1 MPARAEIITVGTE
14 LLLGEIVDTNAAHL
28 SRRLADIG
36 IDVYHRSTVGDNWTR
51 FATALGQAL
60 QRADIIFL
68 TGGLGPT
75 DDDLTR
81 SIVAAVTGR
90 KIQVNDEALRHI
102 EDYFRATGRV
112 MSANN
117 RRQAMFPEGAEA
129 LFNGEGT
136 APGIWLEHDNRLII
150 CLPGPPAELRPMF
163 EKQILPRL
171 RERFGGRESLITR
184 VLRFAGIGEA
194 ALAEALDDLIAAQT
208 DPTLALYA
216 GRGEVRLRLATRA
229 LSAEEAQS
237 RFAPIEAEVRKR
249 VGSHLYGYDDDT
261 LEGVIGKLLEQ
272 EGATLAVAESCTGGF
287 LGHRLTNVPG
297 SSRYFVGGV
306 IAYANEIK
314 TGQLDVPEADLE
326 KYGAVSAVVAEAM
339 ARGVRNR
346 LGSTFGISITGIA
359 GPDGGTEDKPVG
371 TVYIG
376 WAGPDGC
383 DARRFMFPTSRE
395 TFKIRTTTAAL
406 DGLRRRLQGLEPWSG
421 DDRS

>member
-28 SRRLADIG
+28 SRRLADLG
-36 IDVYHRSTVGDNWTR
+36 IDVYHRTTVGDNWTR

-75 DDDLTR
+75 EDDLTR
-81 SIVAAVTGR
+81 SVVAAVTGR
-90 KIQVNDEALRHI
+90 TIQVNDEALRHI
-102 EDYFRATGRV
+102 EDYFRSTGRI

-136 APGIWLEHDNRLII
+136 APGIWLEHDHRLII

-171 RERFGGRESLITR
+171 RKRFGDRESLITR
-184 VLRFAGIGEA
+184 VMRFAGIGEA
-194 ALAEALDDLIAAQT
+194 ALAEALDDLIAAQI

-229 LSAEEAQS
+229 SSAEEADQ
-237 RFAPIEAEVRKR
+237 RFAPIETEVRKR
-249 VGSHLYGYDDDT
+249 VGRHLYGYDDET
-261 LEGVIGKLLEQ
+261 LEGAVGKLLDQ

-287 LGHRLTNVPG
+287 LGHRVTNVPG
-297 SSRYFVGGV
+297 SSRYFLGGV
-306 IAYANEIK
+306 IAYANDIK
-314 TGQLDVPEADLE
+314 TAQLGVSAADLQ
-326 KYGAVSAVVAEAM
+326 KHGAVSAVVAEAM
-339 ARGVRNR
+339 ARGVRDR
-346 LGSTFGISITGIA
+346 IGSTYGISVTGIA

-371 TVYIG
+371 TVFIG
-376 WAGPDGC
+376 WAGPNGC
-383 DARRFMFPTSRE
+383 DVQRFHFPMGRE

-406 DGLRRRLQGLEPWSG
+406 DGLRRRLQGLVSWTAAEKV
-421 DDRS
+421 